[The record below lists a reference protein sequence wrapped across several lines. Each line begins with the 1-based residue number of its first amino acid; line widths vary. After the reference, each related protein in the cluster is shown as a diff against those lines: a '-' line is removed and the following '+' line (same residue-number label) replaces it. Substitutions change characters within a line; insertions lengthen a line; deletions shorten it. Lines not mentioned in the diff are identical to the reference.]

1 MKYLY
6 LKLGKSNSQL
16 NYWLK
21 KEENLFKKPSAVIYF
36 GKITTE
42 KCKSLF
48 ELTKNEIES
57 LRKKDGE
64 VPTNIDLHNQI
75 KKFIKAGENKDV
87 KFISIHDNK
96 VCIYE
101 PDTEVFDMPVE
112 LYGRFYKSLE
122 DYGIKKA
129 DIEDIKN
136 STPKIMHVKIVKIV
150 DKGIPYILRT
160 LNVNQYFNRGTCR
173 EIKEKD
179 YWGIIQAIKK
189 ILKQKRDY
197 SKKLESY
204 QMFKLLSPHQFETL
218 IFLILINA
226 GLFSPAWRAGSLPDI
241 DIIGINYSDSE
252 VKIGNNPTIN
262 FKKDKEIKFQV
273 KRKSIKEAQNA
284 DYTIALSSSVENDNS
299 NRILTSDWLLDVI
312 KNQTETK
319 KWLENSLRWFIKNTN
334 KNSIFELFD

>member
-1 MKYLY
+1 
-6 LKLGKSNSQL
+6 
-16 NYWLK
+16 
-21 KEENLFKKPSAVIYF
+21 
-36 GKITTE
+36 
-42 KCKSLF
+42 
-48 ELTKNEIES
+48 
-57 LRKKDGE
+57 
-64 VPTNIDLHNQI
+64 
-75 KKFIKAGENKDV
+75 
-87 KFISIHDNK
+87 
-96 VCIYE
+96 
-101 PDTEVFDMPVE
+101 
-112 LYGRFYKSLE
+112 
-122 DYGIKKA
+122 
-129 DIEDIKN
+129 
-136 STPKIMHVKIVKIV
+136 MHVKMDQIV
-150 DKGIPYILRT
+150 DKDIPYILRT

-173 EIKEKD
+173 EIKEKN
-179 YWGIIQAIKK
+179 YWGVIQAIKK
-189 ILKQKRDY
+189 ILNQKRDY

-312 KNQTETK
+312 RNQTETK
-319 KWLENSLRWFIKNTN
+319 KWLENSLRWIIEDTN